1 MKIGISRRMSL
12 KVPVPQPQKESA
24 SEYVSY
30 RQSARHFGFWLIFT
44 FIISVVTPTILTFAY
59 LSIIKTPIYTTEA
72 RLSVRSSTQESGAI
86 SMGNLSSLMSQSG
99 LNSAVTDRSDIYAIQ
114 NFILSTNAIEAVG
127 GVSRLTSIF
136 GNASIDRISRLSG
149 DVSLESAVA
158 YWRGKISVY
167 IDSTSGILILSVRG
181 FDSDSSYRLT
191 QDLVSASEHLVNDLS
206 YRGRKIAMD
215 DAEVELRSSALEMS
229 SARAR
234 LLEFQSRTGVVDPL
248 DTVTQIGSLIADLR
262 LSQLQLQGTLDV
274 SERTGTAAQVRRV
287 EQQTEVDILERQIRN
302 LENQLT
308 GQNRE
313 DSIASIL
320 REYETLKVEEEFAG
334 QIYRM
339 NRSAYEQARRRI
351 EEQQR
356 FVVQVVQ
363 PMMAER
369 PSEPRPLSN
378 AVTLFG
384 ALFVLWGIA
393 MLVVAAVRDR

>member
-1 MKIGISRRMSL
+1 MKTGISRPMLDEPLVSPPRSET
-12 KVPVPQPQKESA
+12 VN
-24 SEYVSY
+24 EYVSY
-30 RQSARHFGFWLIFT
+30 RQSARYFGFWLIFT
-44 FIISVVTPTILTFAY
+44 FFIGVVTPTILAFTY

-72 RLSVRSSTQESGAI
+72 RLSVRSSAQEAGAI

-99 LNSAVTDRSDIYAIQ
+99 LNSAASDRSDIYAIQ

-136 GNASIDRISRLSG
+136 GNASIDRISRLSESA
-149 DVSLESAVA
+149 SLESAIA
-158 YWRGKISVY
+158 YWRGKVSVY
-167 IDSTSGILILSVRG
+167 IDSTTGILILSVRG
-181 FDSDSSYRLT
+181 FDSNSSYRLT
-191 QDLVSASEHLVNDLS
+191 QDLVSASENLVNDLS
-206 YRGRKIAMD
+206 YRGRKIAME
-215 DAEVELRSSALEMS
+215 DAEVELKSSALEMS

-234 LLEFQSRTGVVDPL
+234 LLEFQSRTGIVDPL
-248 DTVTQIGSLIADLR
+248 DTVTQIGSLISDLR

-274 SERTGTAAQVRRV
+274 SERIGTAAQVRRV
-287 EQQTEVDILERQIRN
+287 EQQMEVDILEGQIKN
-302 LENQLT
+302 LEDQLT
-308 GQNRE
+308 GRNRE
-313 DSIASIL
+313 DSIAAIL
-320 REYETLKVEEEFAG
+320 LEYETLKIEEELAG

-363 PMMAER
+363 PMIAER